1 VSTPETEL
9 ALRAEAAAEL
19 IGRERD
25 EAVIEAGIVQ
35 AIEDATVNTSIRTVA
50 KVKAMVEA
58 YCRIHTHFIN
68 FVVDQ
73 ARRMDLGE
81 FEQNPFKEISVAR
94 LVAQW
99 LIEAEEFIDTNEHL
113 LKDTAQVIKK
123 RFVEE
128 ALEGLPAAIRTRIL
142 DELQEKR
149 NTIAVWLVTEID
161 KAKKEAAVVDEA
173 SGIQA

>member
-1 VSTPETEL
+1 MSTPEHQL
-9 ALRAEAAAEL
+9 AIRAEEAAVL
-19 IGRERD
+19 IAQERD
-25 EAVIEAGIVQ
+25 EAAIEAGIIK
-35 AIEDATVNTSIRTVA
+35 AIEDATINTSIRTVA

-68 FVVDQ
+68 FVVNP

-81 FEQNPFKEISVAR
+81 FELNPFKEISVAR
-94 LVAQW
+94 LVATW
-99 LIEAEEFIDTNEHL
+99 LIEAEDFIDTNEHL

-128 ALEGLPAAIRTRIL
+128 ALEGLPDAIRSRIL
-142 DELQEKR
+142 DELQDKR
-149 NTIAVWLVTEID
+149 NSIAVWLVTEID
-161 KAKKEAAVVDEA
+161 KAKKESAIVTET